1 MKKRILA
8 SLLSLCLLAG
18 LIPTTALAIDE
29 ESGGDPPKVCT
40 CTALCTEMNTDETCE
55 ICKTD
60 YNLCA
65 YTEPAPT
72 DGGESEFDPCTVT
85 EGCTLEDGHEGECTL
100 PGDAVPAEGD
110 ELELLAN
117 DTMSGNCGADGN
129 ESNVTWSLEMNNDDV
144 DNPTYTLTISGE
156 GAMKDYA
163 WNDNTRPWMGNLSK
177 ITKLI
182 VEEGV
187 TNIGAWAFAY
197 AENLKEID
205 IAESVT
211 VYGTSCLEG
220 CDLSGEISFSANV
233 TQIQSN
239 AFYSCEEITAFQ
251 IPEDNAVYR
260 SVDGIVYSKE
270 GKTLVLCPPGKTGAF
285 DADWLDG
292 VEIIA
297 VSAFRGCSQLTGT
310 LTIPD
315 SVKAIGPRAFQYC
328 SNLTGDLTIPDSVTG
343 EIGEWTFGGCGFTGT
358 LSIGDGI
365 TSISDYA
372 FSGCKK
378 ATVLVLGNGIKS
390 IGTSAFEYCS
400 ALSGDL
406 KIAEGVLEIGMKA
419 FKDCSG
425 LTGALVLPDTVTG
438 EISTEAFRG
447 CGFSSITIGDG
458 VTSIGQRAFQNCTGA
473 TSLTLGNSVVRIDE
487 TAFNGCTNFAGDLVI
502 PDSMTGTLGAVFRY
516 CGFNGK
522 LTVGD
527 GITAIG
533 NNAFQNCKFTSLEL
547 GNSIESIG
555 ERAFFGCSSLTG
567 DLVIPDSVESIGRF
581 AFMNCS
587 SLNGKLVL
595 SKNLKSLGQTAF
607 SSCPFTGT
615 IMIPSGVTELPASV
629 FYGSNAT
636 CFVIPASVNSFAAS
650 SLNSSLQK
658 YIVYFASAEQN
669 TSAKKIGA
677 YKSGNAICAITNG
690 GTFAPGT
697 VFTVNTLADPIKSGN
712 KFAGWYS
719 NTNFTDESK
728 VTENTDLQTSTY
740 STYYAKWEDSG
751 TSEYSVSGKLEFG
764 NIAYGETATGSI
776 TATLSGDSS
785 SGTPSIKSAVSSNAD
800 VFTVGTV
807 NGNSVTVTFAENL
820 PVGSYSEI
828 IYVTV
833 GNDYCY
839 SVPVTLTVTKAGSS
853 VTPDEGKGDITATYG
868 DVIIFEVETAK
879 APANN
884 KIALMTGVEQDQV
897 VIKYNDVVLGSEQ
910 VEYADDTH
918 TTGTATIVYDTSDGD
933 LPIGQDAVVT
943 AEYSGSV
950 NLNGS
955 GDNTIKVT
963 LNRASLSIAG
973 LEAPARAY
981 DSTNSVRLIRGKL
994 IGIIGSDDVTAVI
1007 PANGTME
1014 NADVGAD
1021 KPVTVPTIELTGEDI
1036 DKYTLIQPTGI
1047 TVDITPVT
1055 LSAPLLTDYRAT
1067 TSTITVTAPTL
1078 PTGASKV
1085 QYSIDGVSWQDSNV
1099 FSNLSSD
1106 TTYSVTAKF
1115 VADSSGNYRDS
1126 VSSDALTVKTNNS
1139 IGGGT
1144 PVTTYPI
1151 TVEDSRNGD
1160 VDSDRTRASSGA
1172 TVTLT
1177 VTPDEGYELDELI
1190 VTDSDG
1196 DEISVRS
1203 RGNGR
1208 YTFTM
1213 PRGRVTVEATFVEI
1227 TEDPD
1232 LLTFTDVLASA
1243 YYYDAVYWAVENGVT
1258 NGTSASTFS
1267 PNASCTRA
1275 QMVTFLWR
1283 AAGSPEPE
1291 STVNPFTDVYAS
1303 AYYYDAVLWAVEQG
1317 ITNGTSAT
1325 TFGPDATVTRGQ
1337 TVTFL
1342 WRYDGSTAASGSGF
1356 DDVASDAY
1364 YAGAVAWAASEGI
1377 TSGTSATTFS
1387 PNNDCTRGQIV
1398 TFLYRYMA

>member
-8 SLLSLCLLAG
+8 SLLSLCLLVG
-18 LIPTTALAIDE
+18 LLPTAALAIDE
-29 ESGGDPPKVCT
+29 ESGGDPSPNCT
-40 CTALCTEMNTDETCE
+40 M
-55 ICKTD
+55 
-60 YNLCA
+60 
-65 YTEPAPT
+65 
-72 DGGESEFDPCTVT
+72 T

-156 GAMKDYA
+156 GAMKDYT
-163 WNDNTRPWMGNLSK
+163 WNDDTRPWMGNLSK

-197 AENLKEID
+197 AKNLKEID

-211 VYGTSCLEG
+211 VYGMSCLEG

-292 VEIIA
+292 VKIIA

-365 TSISDYA
+365 TSIGDYA

-390 IGTSAFEYCS
+390 IGTSAFKDCS
-400 ALSGDL
+400 ELSEEL
-406 KIAEGVLEIGMKA
+406 KIPEGVLEIGAQA
-419 FKDCSG
+419 FIGCSG
-425 LTGALVLPDTVTG
+425 LKGALVIPDTVTG
-438 EISTEAFRG
+438 EIGAETFKD
-447 CGFSSITIGDG
+447 CGFASITIGDG
-458 VTSIGQRAFQNCTGA
+458 ITSIGARAFQNCKDA

-487 TAFNGCTNFAGDLVI
+487 TAFNECTNFAGDLVI
-502 PDSMTGTLGAVFRY
+502 PDSMTGTLGAFFRS

-567 DLVIPDSVESIGRF
+567 DLVIPDSVESIGKF

-587 SLNGKLVL
+587 GLTGNLIL
-595 SKNLKSLGQTAF
+595 SQNLKSLGQTAF
-607 SSCPFTGT
+607 SGCKFTGT
-615 IMIPSGVTELPASV
+615 VIIPAGIETILTSA
-629 FYGSNAT
+629 FYGSNVT
-636 CFVIPASVNSFAAS
+636 SFVIPDSVKTINTA
-650 SLNSSLQK
+650 SLQGSNEG
-658 YIVYFASAEQN
+658 YIVYFDNDTQRKAAN
-669 TSAKKIGA
+669 NIGA
-677 YKSGNAICAITNG
+677 CNNSSIYAVTNG
-690 GTFAPGT
+690 GIFAPGT
-697 VFTVNTLADPIKSGN
+697 DFTANTLAEPIRNGY
-712 KFAGWYS
+712 KFVGWYS
-719 NTNFTDESK
+719 TSTCIENSK
-728 VTENTDLQTSTY
+728 VTESTNLVAK
-740 STYYAKWEDSG
+740 TCYYAKWENMKASI
-751 TSEYSVSGKLEFG
+751 YSVAESLDFGSIVYGGTVTGKE
-764 NIAYGETATGSI
+764 I
-776 TATLSGDSS
+776 TATLSNSDP
-785 SGTPSIKSAVSSNAD
+785 GTTASIKNAVSSNAD

-807 NGNSVTVTFAENL
+807 NGNSVTVTPAENL

-839 SVPVTLTVTKAGSS
+839 SVPVTLTVTKTGSS

-897 VIKYNDVVLGSEQ
+897 VLKYNDVVLGSEQ

-918 TTGTATIVYDTSDGD
+918 TTGTATIVYDTSNGD
-933 LPIGQDAVVT
+933 LPIGQGAVVT

-955 GDNTIKVT
+955 DTNTIKVT

-981 DSTNSVRLIRGKL
+981 DSTNSVSLIWGKL
-994 IGIIGSDDVTAVI
+994 IGVIGSDEVTAVI

-1021 KPVTVPTIELTGEDI
+1021 KPVTVPTIELTGKDI

-1151 TVEDSRNGD
+1151 TVEDSRNGE
-1160 VDSDRTRASSGA
+1160 VDSNRTRASSGT

-1177 VTPDEGYELDELI
+1177 VTPEEGYELDELT
-1190 VTDSDG
+1190 VTDKNGKAIKLTDKGDG
-1196 DEISVRS
+1196 K
-1203 RGNGR
+1203 

-1213 PRGRVTVEATFVEI
+1213 PRSAVTVEATFRAVEPA
-1227 TEDPD
+1227 TPAWDECGRGPD
-1232 LLTFTDVLASA
+1232 CPAYHFTDLNLSLWYHDGIHFCVEHGLMNGTGATTFEPDTTTSRGMIVTILYRLEGTPTAGASSFTDV
-1243 YYYDAVYWAVENGVT
+1243 
-1258 NGTSASTFS
+1258 
-1267 PNASCTRA
+1267 
-1275 QMVTFLWR
+1275 
-1283 AAGSPEPE
+1283 AA
-1291 STVNPFTDVYAS
+1291 
-1303 AYYYDAVLWAVEQG
+1303 
-1317 ITNGTSAT
+1317 
-1325 TFGPDATVTRGQ
+1325 
-1337 TVTFL
+1337 
-1342 WRYDGSTAASGSGF
+1342 
-1356 DDVASDAY
+1356 DAY
-1364 YAGAVAWAASEGI
+1364 YADAVAWANANGI
-1377 TSGTSATTFS
+1377 VMGYGNGKYG
-1387 PNNDCTRGQIV
+1387 PDDPVTREQLAAI
-1398 TFLYRYMA
+1398 LYRYAQYKGYDTTQGGMSIREFSDYEQISDYALEPMAWAVNAGLINGTTSTTLAPTGSGTRAQTAALLMRFCENIAK